1 MKDRYAIFKTNH
13 FSVYTLAEN
22 KIENRNNNNEN
33 NGNTGININTNTN
46 TNTKVNNTSNSK
58 SPKTGDNILVFVG
71 MLIIAIIGI
80 VVTSVLKRK
89 IKLNSI
95 NKKQIASIANYLFL

>member
-33 NGNTGININTNTN
+33 NGNTGININTNTD

-58 SPKTGDNILVFVG
+58 SPKTGDNISFCWDVNY
-71 MLIIAIIGI
+71 
-80 VVTSVLKRK
+80 SYYRYSSYKC
-89 IKLNSI
+89 IK
-95 NKKQIASIANYLFL
+95 KEK

>member
-1 MKDRYAIFKTNH
+1 M
-13 FSVYTLAEN
+13 AEN
-22 KIENRNNNNEN
+22 KAETENENNNNEN
-33 NGNTGININTNTN
+33 NGNTGININ

-80 VVTSVLKRK
+80 VVTSVLKK
-89 IKLNSI
+89 K
-95 NKKQIASIANYLFL
+95 NKVK

>member
-1 MKDRYAIFKTNH
+1 M
-13 FSVYTLAEN
+13 AEN
-22 KIENRNNNNEN
+22 KAETENGNNNNEN

-58 SPKTGDNILVFVG
+58 SPKTGDNILGFVG

-80 VVTSVLKRK
+80 VVTSVLKK
-89 IKLNSI
+89 K
-95 NKKQIASIANYLFL
+95 NKVK